1 MISQCGS
8 LLLIALLFGGALA
21 PDSPK
26 DRNFVQSLSKGLR
39 VLLHLGERN
48 EPVSLSE
55 LARALETD
63 KTTATRL
70 CHTLEEM
77 GFVWRDENKKYHLT
91 LKVLSLGYSAI
102 SQLGWRE
109 IADTHLRV
117 FHNDIGEG
125 VDLSV
130 LEDDQALRLLRYP
143 GKRFD
148 ASSYRVGMKL
158 PVYCTAQGKV
168 LIAMSSPKVA
178 NPILEKIKFRP
189 LTPHT
194 ITNME
199 DFQKELKKI
208 RKNGYAIAYEEFSIG
223 IAAVAAP
230 VLDANKNAF
239 AAVNVGVLTQYYSL
253 EELQQTMAP
262 RVQEAA
268 GQISKALANVEWNK
282 FNDGG

>member
-1 MISQCGS
+1 MDQG
-8 LLLIALLFGGALA
+8 
-21 PDSPK
+21 SPK
-26 DRNFVQSLSKGLR
+26 DRNFIQSLSKGLR

-48 EPVSLSE
+48 ESVSLSE

-63 KTTATRL
+63 KTTAMRL

-109 IADTHLRV
+109 IADTYLRV
-117 FHNDIGEG
+117 FHNDIGEE
-125 VDLSV
+125 VNLAV
-130 LEDDQALRLLRYP
+130 LEGDQGLRLLRYP
-143 GKRFD
+143 SKRIG

-168 LIAMSSPKVA
+168 LIAMSSPDIV

-230 VLDANKNAF
+230 VLDANKNTF

-253 EELQQTMAP
+253 EELQRTMAP

-268 GQISKALANVEWNK
+268 KQISDALASVEWNK
-282 FNDGG
+282 LNDGG